1 MENGTIM
8 KKILFLLLFLLISSF
23 PLYGGERVVSLSPAL
38 TELICHLNQRH
49 SLAGRSTACDYPA
62 AVKQLSTA
70 GNFGHPEVEKVFS
83 LKPTWV
89 IANDFMNPGAAKRF
103 RQNGIPVDLRQ
114 IRTLNDYRWWVRRIG
129 EKLSCQKAAAGE
141 LERTD
146 RLEQQLKRKKSLPL
160 KILWVIYDRPLMVAG
175 PRSLPHQV
183 ITMMKMQNVAADVP
197 DEYFKCSWEWILK
210 NQPDWIIWTLP
221 GKPQKNHRL
230 WGNLT
235 AVKKGRVITDIM
247 DDPVQRPGPRWL
259 ESVLRLR
266 TRLEKGAVR

>member
-1 MENGTIM
+1 M
-8 KKILFLLLFLLISSF
+8 KKTLSILLFLFISSF
-23 PLYGGERVVSLSPAL
+23 PLPGGERVVSLSPAL
-38 TELICHLNQRH
+38 TELVCHLKQRH
-49 SLAGRSTACDYPA
+49 ALVGRCTACDYPSDI
-62 AVKQLSTA
+62 KQLPTA

-83 LKPTWV
+83 LKPTWI

-103 RQNGIPVDLRQ
+103 RQNGIAVDLRQ
-114 IRTLNDYRWWVRRIG
+114 IRTLEDYRWWVQRIG
-129 EKLSCQKAAAGE
+129 EKLSCQKLAAEE

-146 RLEQQLKRKKSLPL
+146 QLEKQLNNNAASPL
-160 KILWVIYDRPLMVAG
+160 KILWIVYDRPLMVAG

-183 ITMMKMQNVAADVP
+183 ITMMKMQNVAASVP

-230 WGNLT
+230 WGKLT
-235 AVKKGRVITDIM
+235 AVQKDRVITDIM

-259 ESVLRLR
+259 EAILRLR
-266 TRLEKGAVR
+266 IRLEKGSVR

>member
-1 MENGTIM
+1 
-8 KKILFLLLFLLISSF
+8 
-23 PLYGGERVVSLSPAL
+23 
-38 TELICHLNQRH
+38 
-49 SLAGRSTACDYPA
+49 
-62 AVKQLSTA
+62 
-70 GNFGHPEVEKVFS
+70 
-83 LKPTWV
+83 
-89 IANDFMNPGAAKRF
+89 MNPGAAKRF
-103 RQNGIPVDLRQ
+103 RQNGIAVDLRQ
-114 IRTLNDYRWWVRRIG
+114 IRTLNDYRWWVRRVG

-146 RLEQQLKRKKSLPL
+146 RLEQQLKRKKALPL
-160 KILWVIYDRPLMVAG
+160 KILWVVYDRPLMVAG

-247 DDPVQRPGPRWL
+247 DDPVQRMLHRFHRAFLCIMKHPEGQTGDGFRDHAHTGVHDRHLDCVSWGDRLARAAPTEGEGRRGADYIPGLVPGPEQSGEWIFHSL
-259 ESVLRLR
+259 PPLQAMACLLIVALL
-266 TRLEKGAVR
+266 A